1 MTHQDAVAYLLMVY
15 SESTKENIEKLEQK
29 LKSDNEKL
37 DEDEENILYFK
48 GHLEEF
54 FLKNH
59 ADRDLTK
66 EDLIEIVKGNVVL

>member
-1 MTHQDAVAYLLMVY
+1 MVY

-54 FLKNH
+54 FQKNYT
-59 ADRDLTK
+59 DKDLSK
-66 EDLIEIVKGNVVL
+66 EDLIEIVKGNTVL